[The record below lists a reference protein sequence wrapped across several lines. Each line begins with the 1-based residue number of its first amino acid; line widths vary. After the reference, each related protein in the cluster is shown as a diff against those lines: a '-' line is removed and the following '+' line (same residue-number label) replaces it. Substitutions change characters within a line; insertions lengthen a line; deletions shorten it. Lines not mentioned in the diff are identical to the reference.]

1 MTSVGGEPLPPVAG
15 RAAEEDEQE
24 RRLRACFRPV
34 GTSSRE
40 EEERLPTGRDEK
52 KGGARRGMS
61 KWPAGWREGLGIFPF
76 VCPGKRI
83 KVKGFGWFEREVGW
97 VP

>member
-1 MTSVGGEPLPPVAG
+1 VRTASVGREPLQRVAG
-15 RAAEEDEQE
+15 RAAEDDEREQC
-24 RRLRACFRPV
+24 LRACFRPV

-40 EEERLPTGRDEK
+40 EEEERLPTGRDEQ

-61 KWPAGWREGLGIFPF
+61 KWPAGRREGLGIFPF

-83 KVKGFGWFEREVGW
+83 KVKGF
-97 VP
+97 

>member
-1 MTSVGGEPLPPVAG
+1 M
-15 RAAEEDEQE
+15 
-24 RRLRACFRPV
+24 

-40 EEERLPTGRDEK
+40 EEERLPTGRDEQ

-61 KWPAGWREGLGIFPF
+61 KWPAGRREGLGIFPF

-97 VP
+97 VPCVGEWDSAGES